1 MQFSLTGFSQDK
13 GFRVFAFEGSTADR
27 TKTKFS
33 VKTDLALIQRY
44 GIRMQELPLLC
55 KGLLDRRDEDD
66 QQRTFVFTEKEMC
79 LYANECA
86 RAREA
91 ALQKRKPPRRP
102 SRTDQK
108 RPAKFTAIKSSTQDS
123 LGDHSRTGDSAS
135 AFLPLEGVFCN
146 ASIHS
151 HDVLHALSPLPL
163 CWDEKRRQSKC
174 VRKSSQLD
182 YSALSLRSLRPPP
195 LSVPVANSHSGD
207 CLGIGGWFHMLLLL
221 NFAQAALQ
229 KAALTVVGD

>member
-102 SRTDQK
+102 SPNRSEATGEVHRNQE
-108 RPAKFTAIKSSTQDS
+108 FNSGQLGGS
-123 LGDHSRTGDSAS
+123 L
-135 AFLPLEGVFCN
+135 
-146 ASIHS
+146 
-151 HDVLHALSPLPL
+151 
-163 CWDEKRRQSKC
+163 
-174 VRKSSQLD
+174 
-182 YSALSLRSLRPPP
+182 
-195 LSVPVANSHSGD
+195 ANG
-207 CLGIGGWFHMLLLL
+207 
-221 NFAQAALQ
+221 
-229 KAALTVVGD
+229 